1 VSTWFQN
8 DDTNEVPVQLK
19 TSKWTLCALL
29 QWPEMS
35 RASSLAFQHNEI
47 QKSDNLPQI
56 LYHQERDAG
65 LSPSPSQQGKD
76 PAWENS

>member
-1 VSTWFQN
+1 
-8 DDTNEVPVQLK
+8 
-19 TSKWTLCALL
+19 
-29 QWPEMS
+29 MS